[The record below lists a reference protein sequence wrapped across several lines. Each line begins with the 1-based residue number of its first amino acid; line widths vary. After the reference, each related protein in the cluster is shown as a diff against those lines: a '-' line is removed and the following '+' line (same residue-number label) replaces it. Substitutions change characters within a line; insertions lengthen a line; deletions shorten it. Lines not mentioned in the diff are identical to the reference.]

1 MRNDCEHRLDMAIDA
16 LEEAREELERLRPVV
31 EAARRF
37 MLPDDYPSGSFRK
50 LQEAVGALERLERD
64 HA

>member
-1 MRNDCEHRLDMAIDA
+1 MTRLGF
-16 LEEAREELERLRPVV
+16 LERKLHDEREKALDSARAAVV

-50 LQEAVGALERLERD
+50 LQEAVDALEKLERPD
-64 HA
+64 A